1 MPWSCLRSCWVPAMA
16 CVATLKIVMT
26 DPSAPSS
33 PSPPNP
39 VGAVVQISCLVCLAA
54 YAMVGLLQGLP
65 LDRWIIIAIGAIGLG
80 ARPETVWN
88 LFRRAP
94 A

>member
-1 MPWSCLRSCWVPAMA
+1 
-16 CVATLKIVMT
+16 LKIAMT
-26 DPSAPSS
+26 GPSTSGNSAS
-33 PSPPNP
+33 NP

-80 ARPETVWN
+80 ARPETVVN
-88 LFRRAP
+88 LFRRTP
-94 A
+94 V